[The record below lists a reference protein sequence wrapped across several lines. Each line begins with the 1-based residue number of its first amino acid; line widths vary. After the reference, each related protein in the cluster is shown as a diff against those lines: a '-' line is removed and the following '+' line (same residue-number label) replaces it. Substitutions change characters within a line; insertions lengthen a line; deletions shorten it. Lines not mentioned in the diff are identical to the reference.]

1 MEYQLIEAVFEAK
14 HSLHRVIHF
23 AKVPR
28 GTFAALFLIDQMNR
42 EPQQERAMPGVTVSM
57 LSDRLHNSRPA
68 VTRLINDLEEQ
79 GYVVKLTAKQDRR
92 FVYLMLTQEGRRFFA
107 RQSML
112 FSPRFMKLCRCL
124 GRRIPASFCGFCG
137 GSHSCSRRAGIRN
150 PHLKKWVRWNKLD
163 RNAGKKEPLQNAFHF
178 ATAFLIKF

>member
-1 MEYQLIEAVFEAK
+1 MDGMEYQLIEAVFEAK
-14 HSLHRVIHF
+14 HSLHWVIHF

-68 VTRLINDLEEQ
+68 VTRLINDQ

-92 FVYLMLTQEGRRFFA
+92 FVYLMLTQEGQAVLCQAKHAFFTA
-107 RQSML
+107 VHEIVQML
-112 FSPRFMKLCRCL
+112 GQEDSRELLRL
-124 GRRIPASFCGFCG
+124 LRRIAQLQPQSGDTQPAPEEMG
-137 GSHSCSRRAGIRN
+137 A
-150 PHLKKWVRWNKLD
+150 V
-163 RNAGKKEPLQNAFHF
+163 E
-178 ATAFLIKF
+178 

>member
-1 MEYQLIEAVFEAK
+1 MDGMEYQLIEAVFEAK

-92 FVYLMLTQEGRRFFA
+92 FVYLMLTQEGQAVLCQAKNAFFTA
-107 RQSML
+107 VHEIVQM
-112 FSPRFMKLCRCL
+112 
-124 GRRIPASFCGFCG
+124 IPASFCGFCG

>member
-79 GYVVKLTAKQDRR
+79 GYVVKLTAKQD
-92 FVYLMLTQEGRRFFA
+92 L
-107 RQSML
+107 S
-112 FSPRFMKLCRCL
+112 
-124 GRRIPASFCGFCG
+124 
-137 GSHSCSRRAGIRN
+137 
-150 PHLKKWVRWNKLD
+150 
-163 RNAGKKEPLQNAFHF
+163 
-178 ATAFLIKF
+178 LIHI

>member
-92 FVYLMLTQEGRRFFA
+92 FVYLMLTQEGQA
-107 RQSML
+107 V
-112 FSPRFMKLCRCL
+112 LCQ
-124 GRRIPASFCGFCG
+124 A
-137 GSHSCSRRAGIRN
+137 
-150 PHLKKWVRWNKLD
+150 K
-163 RNAGKKEPLQNAFHF
+163 NAFFTAVHEIGADAWAGGFPRASAAF
-178 ATAFLIKF
+178 AADRTVAAAERGYATRT

>member
-1 MEYQLIEAVFEAK
+1 MDGMEYQLIEAVFEAK

-28 GTFAALFLIDQMNR
+28 GTFAALFLIDR

-92 FVYLMLTQEGRRFFA
+92 FVYLMLTQEGQAVLCQAKHAFFTA
-107 RQSML
+107 VHEIVQML
-112 FSPRFMKLCRCL
+112 GQEDSRELLRL
-124 GRRIPASFCGFCG
+124 LRRIAQLQPQSGDTQPAPEEMG
-137 GSHSCSRRAGIRN
+137 A
-150 PHLKKWVRWNKLD
+150 V
-163 RNAGKKEPLQNAFHF
+163 E
-178 ATAFLIKF
+178 

>member
-92 FVYLMLTQEGRRFFA
+92 FVYLMLTQEGRRFLPGKACFFTA
-107 RQSML
+107 VHEIVQML
-112 FSPRFMKLCRCL
+112 GQEDSRELLRL
-124 GRRIPASFCGFCG
+124 LRRIAQLQPQSGDTQPAPEEMG
-137 GSHSCSRRAGIRN
+137 A
-150 PHLKKWVRWNKLD
+150 V
-163 RNAGKKEPLQNAFHF
+163 E
-178 ATAFLIKF
+178 

>member
-1 MEYQLIEAVFEAK
+1 MDGMEYQLIEAVFEAK

-112 FSPRFMKLCRCL
+112 FSPRFHEIVQML
-124 GRRIPASFCGFCG
+124 GQEDSRELLRLLRRIAQLQPQSGDTQPAPEEMG
-137 GSHSCSRRAGIRN
+137 A
-150 PHLKKWVRWNKLD
+150 V
-163 RNAGKKEPLQNAFHF
+163 E
-178 ATAFLIKF
+178 

>member
-28 GTFAALFLIDQMNR
+28 GTFAALFLIDQMCIRDSDQMNR

-92 FVYLMLTQEGRRFFA
+92 FVYLMLTQEGQAVLCQAKHAFFTA
-107 RQSML
+107 VHEIVQML
-112 FSPRFMKLCRCL
+112 GQEDSRELLRL
-124 GRRIPASFCGFCG
+124 LRRIAQLQPQSGDTQPAPEEMG
-137 GSHSCSRRAGIRN
+137 A
-150 PHLKKWVRWNKLD
+150 V
-163 RNAGKKEPLQNAFHF
+163 E
-178 ATAFLIKF
+178 